1 MWLDEKPDAR
11 AVVNISLI
19 AEGRVRADPLEIE
32 PEFLLYSMPAMG
44 DPNYR
49 NVSSQVDSRFLQY
62 QMKIEK
68 AFVSKE
74 GELPMAKMERVG
86 GDEKH
91 LGDVIL
97 LNQYIRNNGLSRA
110 KSDALL
116 KMCAK
121 ICSNHGW
128 KWPMYKSAKALHT
141 VCEKHMMKFHSRKKQ
156 SWRIPK
162 VFIGDMGVLEDR
174 TRSKTRG
181 AARNIMQKVAYELV
195 FQSPDNFAAKL
206 PNPKLRD
213 GQQII
218 SDWSTSNLF
227 ANGTRVVQKLFGE
240 DAVFMGLAISIDGT
254 MSNSRAVEICPVSVS
269 ILNLIGDGSEMLFH
283 VAYFPL
289 VVHQSNTEL
298 RQLLE
303 AKGIGT
309 VKAKDELIKIITK
322 KLGFDFM
329 YNILKEGSGWMFS
342 EGTVNLEDARPY
354 RMQVG
359 SKDGVGGMKI
369 FNMCPFFCG
378 FIIDGKQGDLH
389 AGCNSS
395 HCRICT
401 TEKMY
406 SLKRDGLG
414 EFRVKDSLSVECVR
428 KDGEQILVQHASGCR
443 ILPSL
448 EVSHGKFSSQH
459 GISAGRNPVTELSMI
474 SERLGLLSFHLMDPP
489 DILHVVSMGLFLKV
503 LGKAANLIRIFD
515 DKIFTGRKQQGT
527 KLHDFDS
534 ILKKWQHAQCF
545 EPVRF
550 FKMDGLTRHMTAES
564 KENKNLGHAT
574 SKFNCKCYQKI
585 ILPLKL
591 SNVMFYLWETYF

>member
-1 MWLDEKPDAR
+1 
-11 AVVNISLI
+11 
-19 AEGRVRADPLEIE
+19 
-32 PEFLLYSMPAMG
+32 
-44 DPNYR
+44 
-49 NVSSQVDSRFLQY
+49 
-62 QMKIEK
+62 
-68 AFVSKE
+68 
-74 GELPMAKMERVG
+74 MAKMERVG

-91 LGDVIL
+91 LEDVIL

-195 FQSPDNFAAKL
+195 FQSPDNFAANL

-218 SDWSTSNLF
+218 SDWSTSHLF
-227 ANGTRVVQKLFGE
+227 SNGTRVVQKLFGE

-269 ILNLIGDGSEMLFH
+269 ILNLIGDGSEKLFH

-303 AKGIGT
+303 AREVGT

-359 SKDGVGGMKI
+359 SISPSPSDPGPSSLPVDDHDYAM
-369 FNMCPFFCG
+369 
-378 FIIDGKQGDLH
+378 FI
-389 AGCNSS
+389 
-395 HCRICT
+395 
-401 TEKMY
+401 
-406 SLKRDGLG
+406 
-414 EFRVKDSLSVECVR
+414 
-428 KDGEQILVQHASGCR
+428 
-443 ILPSL
+443 
-448 EVSHGKFSSQH
+448 
-459 GISAGRNPVTELSMI
+459 
-474 SERLGLLSFHLMDPP
+474 
-489 DILHVVSMGLFLKV
+489 
-503 LGKAANLIRIFD
+503 
-515 DKIFTGRKQQGT
+515 
-527 KLHDFDS
+527 
-534 ILKKWQHAQCF
+534 
-545 EPVRF
+545 
-550 FKMDGLTRHMTAES
+550 
-564 KENKNLGHAT
+564 AT
-574 SKFNCKCYQKI
+574 SLGAAFGDAPRN
-585 ILPLKL
+585 LSSTSDKL
-591 SNVMFYLWETYF
+591 QSAQTYFCLNVSVTSQARFVYLTIHI